1 MYYQGDHQGL
11 PDTDKSL
18 TRSSAFFRGHLL
30 LRQSKCLL
38 PGNSVKD
45 NDLDCYLWLV
55 NGFIS
60 EGTHFQSLLE

>member
-45 NDLDCYLWLV
+45 NDLD
-55 NGFIS
+55 
-60 EGTHFQSLLE
+60 SLFGW